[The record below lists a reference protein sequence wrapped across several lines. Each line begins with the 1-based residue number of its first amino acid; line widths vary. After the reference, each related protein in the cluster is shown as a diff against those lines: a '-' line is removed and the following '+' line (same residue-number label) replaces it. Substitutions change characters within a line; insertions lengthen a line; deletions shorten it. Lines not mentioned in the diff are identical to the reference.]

1 MVRRKPPVN
10 GPIAVRQVRADIP
23 VSWPILDADRSGF
36 QDYFVQLLL
45 ESPGLKGR
53 VLDIGCGRNLPTALQ
68 ELAGQY
74 GTIDGIDPDPAIAM
88 HPLLS
93 HRWNSP
99 FETSA
104 VPESNYDLAY
114 AYNVLEH
121 IADPRAFF
129 SKVCGVLKENGVFWA
144 LTPNGHH
151 PFPVLS
157 RSIER
162 LGLKGMARRRIGRD
176 ESGAMRVN
184 DYPAY
189 YRCNTSR
196 SVLSAIRGLGFQS
209 ATFFHYPCVQ
219 WDTYFPSWLRWSPR
233 AWDLALGT
241 RFTTLMQILII
252 KLDKG
257 DRGD

>member
-1 MVRRKPPVN
+1 MN
-10 GPIAVRQVRADIP
+10 GHIAVRHVRADVP
-23 VSWPILDADRSGF
+23 VSWPILNADRSGF
-36 QDYFVQLLL
+36 QNYFARLLL

-68 ELAGQY
+68 GLTGQY
-74 GTIDGIDPDPAIAM
+74 GAIDGIDPDPTIAM

-93 HRWNSP
+93 RRWNSA

-104 VPESNYDLAY
+104 IPESGYDLAY

-121 IADPRAFF
+121 IADPKAFF
-129 SKVCGVLKENGVFWA
+129 SKVCGVLKDNGVFWA
-144 LTPNGHH
+144 LTPNGRH

-162 LGLKGMARRRIGRD
+162 LGLKGVARRQIGRD

-196 SVLSAIRGLGFQS
+196 AVLSAIRGLGFQS
-209 ATFFHYPCVQ
+209 ATFFYYPCVQ
-219 WDTYFPSWLRWSPR
+219 WDTYFPIWLRWSPR
-233 AWDLALGT
+233 AWDLALAT
-241 RFTTLMQILII
+241 RFTSLMQILIV
-252 KLDKG
+252 KLDKSDG
-257 DRGD
+257 HPETVK

>member
-1 MVRRKPPVN
+1 MARREPPVN
-10 GPIAVRQVRADIP
+10 GLIAVRQVRADVR
-23 VSWPILDADRSGF
+23 VSWPVLDADRSGF
-36 QDYFVQLLL
+36 QNYFVQLLL

-68 ELAGQY
+68 GLAGQY
-74 GTIDGIDPDPAIAM
+74 GAIDGIDPDPAIAM

-93 HRWNSP
+93 RRWNSP
-99 FETSA
+99 LESSA
-104 VPESNYDLAY
+104 VPAGDYDLAY

-121 IADPRAFF
+121 IADPRSFF
-129 SKVCGVLKENGVFWA
+129 SKVCGVLKDNGVFWA
-144 LTPNGHH
+144 LTPNGYH

-162 LGLKGMARRRIGRD
+162 LGLKGAARQRIGRD

-196 SVLSAIRGLGFQS
+196 AVLSAIRGLGFRS

-219 WDTYFPSWLRWSPR
+219 WDTYFPTWLRWSPR
-233 AWDLALGT
+233 VWDLALAT
-241 RFTTLMQILII
+241 RFTNLMQILIV

-257 DRGD
+257 DDRG

>member
-1 MVRRKPPVN
+1 MVRRESPVN
-10 GPIAVRQVRADIP
+10 GPIAVRHVRANVP
-23 VSWPILDADRSGF
+23 VSWPVLDADRSGF
-36 QDYFVQLLL
+36 QDYFAQLLL

-53 VLDIGCGRNLPTALQ
+53 VLDIGCGQNLPTALRG
-68 ELAGQY
+68 LVGQY
-74 GTIDGIDPDPAIAM
+74 GTMDGIDPDPVIAT

-99 FETSA
+99 FEVSA
-104 VPESNYDLAY
+104 VPEGNYDLAY

-129 SKVCGVLKENGVFWA
+129 SKVSRVLNDSGVFWA

-162 LGLKGMARRRIGRD
+162 LGLKGVARRRIGRD

-189 YRCNTSR
+189 YRCNTSQA
-196 SVLSAIRGLGFQS
+196 VLSSIHGLGFRS

-219 WDTYFPSWLRWSPR
+219 WDTYFPTWLRWTPR

-241 RFTTLMQILII
+241 RFTNLMQILII
-252 KLDKG
+252 RLDKG
-257 DRGD
+257 GDQD